1 MLVNFS
7 KVEDNPMSDL
17 FAKNEKDYGN
27 DYKEHLFAQ
36 YKLYV
41 ESVEK
46 TSDRRQHANNYFIT
60 INTALISLIGL
71 SFQIKFFENLAGIK
85 SVLALLGIIIC
96 VVFWFLIRSYKQL
109 NTRKFAVIHEIEKNL
124 PLALY
129 KYEWEVLG
137 EGKDNKKYYPF
148 SHVELFIPWVF
159 GILYALLGLYFLC

>member
-1 MLVNFS
+1 
-7 KVEDNPMSDL
+7 MSDL
-17 FAKNEKDYGN
+17 FSKNEKDYGN
-27 DYKEHLFAQ
+27 DYRAHLFEQ

-96 VVFWFLIRSYKQL
+96 IFFWFLIRSYKQL
-109 NTRKFAVIHEIEKNL
+109 NTGKFAVIHEIEKNL

-148 SHVELFIPWVF
+148 SHVELLIPWVF

>member
-1 MLVNFS
+1 
-7 KVEDNPMSDL
+7 MSDL

-27 DYKEHLFAQ
+27 DYKEHLFEQ

-71 SFQIKFFENLAGIK
+71 SFQIKIFENLSWIK
-85 SVLALLGIIIC
+85 SVLALVGIFIC
-96 VVFWFLIRSYKQL
+96 VIFWYLIRAYKQL
-109 NTRKFAVIHEIEKNL
+109 NTGKFEVIHEIEQHL

-129 KYEWEVLG
+129 KHEWKVLG

-148 SHVELFIPWVF
+148 SHIELIIPWVF
-159 GILYALLGLYFLC
+159 GIIYALLGLYFLC